1 MPDKKLYCSMCG
13 QSQDEVKVLIAGP
26 EINVCDECVLLMAE
40 IIASK
45 NVEWRN
51 SAIDRLSKAQEMEP
65 SPSFIRWSNP
75 ATR

>member
-1 MPDKKLYCSMCG
+1 MRDQKLYCSMCR
-13 QSQDEVKVLIAGP
+13 QSQDEVKLLIAGP
-26 EINVCDECVLLMAE
+26 DINICDECVLCMAE

-45 NVEWRN
+45 DVEWRN